1 MPDASLSNRFVQA
14 HLAVVQKDELPWQKK
29 QILRCGILRGQ
40 NRAIAMWAG
49 TNFKAAELHGMTL
62 FNRGD
67 LVLKDSLTPTR
78 GAGVRGV
85 GGGGPGWG

>member
-1 MPDASLSNRFVQA
+1 
-14 HLAVVQKDELPWQKK
+14 
-29 QILRCGILRGQ
+29 
-40 NRAIAMWAG
+40 MWAG

-67 LVLKDSLTPTR
+67 LVLKDSLGPTR

-85 GGGGPGWG
+85 GGGGPGWGSLWLLLGIDTVSDSQAHPGWEVVTRIRAK

>member
-1 MPDASLSNRFVQA
+1 
-14 HLAVVQKDELPWQKK
+14 
-29 QILRCGILRGQ
+29 
-40 NRAIAMWAG
+40 MWAG

-85 GGGGPGWG
+85 GGGGPGWGSLWLLLGIVRYSDSQAHPGREGVTRIRAK

>member
-1 MPDASLSNRFVQA
+1 
-14 HLAVVQKDELPWQKK
+14 
-29 QILRCGILRGQ
+29 
-40 NRAIAMWAG
+40 MWAG

-85 GGGGPGWG
+85 GGGGPGWGSLLLLLGIDTVTHRPTPGGRASRASELNDCVSYSQLS

>member
-1 MPDASLSNRFVQA
+1 
-14 HLAVVQKDELPWQKK
+14 
-29 QILRCGILRGQ
+29 
-40 NRAIAMWAG
+40 MWAG

-78 GAGVRGV
+78 GAGERGV
-85 GGGGPGWG
+85 GGGGHGWGL